1 MIYIDVLI
9 LVVIIVLCYLIKDF
23 NRILNISSIITIVIG
38 YIILLLSNICEI
50 FIKSHLSYINTKHIS
65 LIVKT
70 SFINR
75 GLILILIG
83 EIELIIYI
91 TIKLKRRIIK
101 Q

>member
-9 LVVIIVLCYLIKDF
+9 LVVIIVLCCLIKDF

-50 FIKSHLSYINTKHIS
+50 FIKSNLSYINTKHIS

-75 GLILILIG
+75 GLSLILIG
-83 EIELIIYI
+83 GIELIIYI